1 MIGVEE
7 RDWMLITERQSK
19 IAELIQKE
27 GSVQVETL
35 ADQLGVSAMTIRRD
49 LEKLDYAGIVERCYG
64 GAVAKKEVIYAEKQV
79 HNKREKEVLAKRA
92 LQFIKDRAVIF
103 LDAGTTIY
111 EIARLVMDMKD
122 LLVVTNDLEIAQ
134 LLKNGEPE
142 VMLCGGY
149 IQKSTGSMLGNYAM
163 NMIADFRFDI
173 GFFGAATIDEEMQVL
188 TPTIDKAFF
197 KKQTVSQCQESYL
210 VVDESKFAKKAMIRI
225 NQLSD
230 YTGVITNHYLTET
243 GRANIIHVPTK
254 E

>member
-1 MIGVEE
+1 
-7 RDWMLITERQSK
+7 
-19 IAELIQKE
+19 
-27 GSVQVETL
+27 
-35 ADQLGVSAMTIRRD
+35 
-49 LEKLDYAGIVERCYG
+49 
-64 GAVAKKEVIYAEKQV
+64 
-79 HNKREKEVLAKRA
+79 
-92 LQFIKDRAVIF
+92 
-103 LDAGTTIY
+103 
-111 EIARLVMDMKD
+111 
-122 LLVVTNDLEIAQ
+122 
-134 LLKNGEPE
+134 
-142 VMLCGGY
+142 
-149 IQKSTGSMLGNYAM
+149 MLGNYAM